1 MLRDGGF
8 MTEMM
13 SFKSTRRKPAGWL
26 EKDGVPVTGFVAGIL
41 ADDRRQAERRELR
54 RLDPT
59 RGFEQASARRSFV
72 QARVW
77 ALKVGFPSKAVEVA
91 ARVACELKVE
101 TGAQVLRAD
110 VEARLR
116 VECPHL
122 LETA

>member
-1 MLRDGGF
+1 

-13 SFKSTRRKPAGWL
+13 GFKSTRRKPAGWL

-59 RGFEQASARRSFV
+59 RGFERASARRSFV

-77 ALKVGFPSKAVEVA
+77 ALKVGFAPSVVEMA
-91 ARVACELKVE
+91 ARMACELKAE
-101 TGAQVLRAD
+101 TGSQVVKAD

-116 VECPHL
+116 VVCPHL

>member
-1 MLRDGGF
+1 
-8 MTEMM
+8 MTEML
-13 SFKSTRRKPAGWL
+13 SFKFPPKRPYKGWL
-26 EKDGVPVTGFVAGIL
+26 EDDDGAPITGFVAGIL

-59 RGFEQASARRSFV
+59 RGFEQASARRSLAE
-72 QARVW
+72 ARVW
-77 ALKVGFPSKAVEVA
+77 ALRVGFPIPAVKEA

-101 TGAQVLRAD
+101 TGSQVLRAD